1 MYIGKR
7 KNCPMLKQS
16 CCIYVRY
23 IAGVLKTRSNLAAKS
38 KVQLLPLAA
47 VALTA
52 RFKFLGG
59 AASWLVACKSNKYE
73 VIVHGQNNSI
83 DLFMGGLLKEL
94 CTCWVRQSG
103 FHGI

>member
-1 MYIGKR
+1 M
-7 KNCPMLKQS
+7 
-16 CCIYVRY
+16 YVRY
-23 IAGVLKTRSNLAAKS
+23 IAGVLKTRSNLAAKP
-38 KVQLLPLAA
+38 K

-52 RFKFLGG
+52 SFKFLGG

-83 DLFMGGLLKEL
+83 DLFMGGLLKEI